1 MSALSGPKL
10 EQIKKL
16 AAEWYVTRRQALIE
30 ALEEDYPYGT
40 VKLSP
45 TEQYMRF
52 QQMQPQDWMDMLY
65 QLQDRYRGQP
75 NSYLLV
81 NKDLQAYVNQMLA
94 LSSQIPSQGEPNE

>member
-1 MSALSGPKL
+1 MPVLSGPKL
-10 EQIKKL
+10 EEIKRL
-16 AAEWYVTRRQALIE
+16 ASEWYVTRRQALIE

-52 QQMQPQDWMDMLY
+52 QQMQPQDWMQMLY
-65 QLQDRYRGQP
+65 ELQDRYRGQP

-94 LSSQIPSQGEPNE
+94 LGGQIQPEGQYE